1 MPRYARLTIANIPYH
16 IIHRGNNK
24 QAIFF
29 CDDDY
34 LFILDTIKEAKGKYE
49 CKLYA
54 YCMMTNHFHLLI
66 EPLIKEH
73 LALFIKLIA
82 QKYTQYINRFHKRT
96 GTLWEGRFK
105 SCPVSLDNYLL
116 ACCQYIEMNPI
127 RAGLVADLKDYR
139 CRWSSY
145 PGKIGTRK
153 DDLLDLDV
161 WYESLGDTKRERQER
176 YLEWFKESIPEDKWN
191 LIREATNKGGVFG
204 DSRFKS
210 RIEGTIGRRIEFR
223 KKGRPK
229 RK

>member
-16 IIHRGNNK
+16 LIHRGNNK

-29 CDDDY
+29 GDDDY
-34 LFILDTIKEAKGKYE
+34 LFFLDTIKEAKGKYE

-54 YCMMTNHFHLLI
+54 YCVMTNHLHLLV

-82 QKYTQYINRFHKRT
+82 QKYTQHINRFHKRT

-105 SCPVSLDNYLL
+105 SCPVSMDNYLL
-116 ACCQYIEMNPI
+116 ACCRYIEMNPI
-127 RAGLVADLKDYR
+127 RAGVVADLKDY
-139 CRWSSY
+139 RWSSY
-145 PGKIGTRK
+145 PGKIGIRK

-161 WYESLGDTKRERQER
+161 WYESLGDTERERQER
-176 YLEWFKESIPEDKWN
+176 YHEWFKESIPEDEWN
-191 LIREATNKGGVFG
+191 LIREATNKGGVLG
-204 DSRFKS
+204 NSRFKS

-223 KKGRPK
+223 KKGRPRGK
-229 RK
+229 